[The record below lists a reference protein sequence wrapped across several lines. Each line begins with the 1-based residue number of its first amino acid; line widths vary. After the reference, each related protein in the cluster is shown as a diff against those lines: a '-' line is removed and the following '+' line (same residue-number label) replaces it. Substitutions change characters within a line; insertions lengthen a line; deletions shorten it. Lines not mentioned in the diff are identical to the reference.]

1 MEDFSSLIVSN
12 LRKIIALRKLKQ
24 AKVGEYADIS
34 ESQFSRVMNGQVQLS
49 LNQLANIASG
59 LKMTVVD
66 IITFPDV
73 YVPKDKKEDDDTEVL
88 LQFKLKKK
96 KKDQVMKLVFGEN
109 DIEILN
115 K

>member
-59 LKMTVVD
+59 LEMTVVD

-88 LQFKLKKK
+88 LQFKLKKN
-96 KKDQVMKLVFGEN
+96 KKDQVMKLVFGKN

>member
-73 YVPKDKKEDDDTEVL
+73 YIPKDKKEDDDTEVL

>member
-1 MEDFSSLIVSN
+1 MEDFSSLIVGN

-34 ESQFSRVMNGQVQLS
+34 GSQFSRVMNGQVQLS

-59 LKMTVVD
+59 LEMTVVD

-88 LQFKLKKK
+88 LQFKLKKN
-96 KKDQVMKLVFGEN
+96 KKDQVMKLVFGKN